1 MKFKRRLTSGDLL
14 LLELVFAI
22 IFFCLTM
29 SASMAVFGN
38 AYEMSSK
45 AESLDSAVRE
55 SNSAIEII
63 RSSATA
69 EEIDSGFASSG
80 YTGAPLRSYT
90 KEYDNGKYRIDIAVS
105 VTGNLYSAVINCYK
119 QSDPETSIYDIS
131 VKHALSK

>member
-45 AESLDSAVRE
+45 AESLDSAIRE

-63 RSSATA
+63 RSGDSSEA
-69 EEIDSGFASSG
+69 IDAAFASAG
-80 YTGAPLRSYT
+80 YTGAAIRSYA
-90 KEYDNGKYRIDIAVS
+90 KEYDNGKYKIDIEVS
-105 VTGNLYSAVINCYK
+105 VSGKLYTAVINCYK

-131 VKHALSK
+131 IKHALSK

>member
-1 MKFKRRLTSGDLL
+1 MKFRRRLTSGDLL

-45 AESLDSAVRE
+45 AESLDDAVRE

-63 RSSATA
+63 RSSDTA
-69 EEIDSGFASSG
+69 EEIDSLLASSG
-80 YTGAPLRSYT
+80 FSGNSGSSYS
-90 KEYDNGKYRIDIAVS
+90 KEYGNDKYRIEIKVS
-105 VTGNLYSAVINCYK
+105 IT
-119 QSDPETSIYDIS
+119 
-131 VKHALSK
+131 